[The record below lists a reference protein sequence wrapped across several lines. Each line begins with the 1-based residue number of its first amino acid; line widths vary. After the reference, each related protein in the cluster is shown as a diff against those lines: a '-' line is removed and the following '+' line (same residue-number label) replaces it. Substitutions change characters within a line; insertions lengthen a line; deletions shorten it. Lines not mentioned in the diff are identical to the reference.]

1 MPRTLHLLCNAH
13 LDPVWLW
20 EWEEG
25 AAEAIST
32 FRTAADLCEEFDG
45 FIFNHN
51 EAVLYEW
58 VEEYEPALFK
68 RIQDLVSKGKWHIM
82 GGWYLQPDC
91 TMPSGESFVRQILV
105 GKTYFKEKFG
115 VEPTTAINFDS
126 FGHTRGLVQ
135 ILAKSGYDSYVHMRP
150 GDYPIKHDFRW
161 VGFDG
166 SEVIS
171 NKVYGAYLTQ
181 RGKSVEKCTSFL
193 KNEADRDTGLIL
205 WGIGD
210 HGGGPSR
217 EDLSLLTE
225 YMKTTTDAN
234 VMHSTPEAYFK
245 ARRSARE
252 SMPVIKVSLMPF
264 AVGCYTSQVRIKQK
278 HRLLE
283 NELYMLEKMCASAAL
298 QGKMDYPAK
307 DIREALKDLLFCEFH
322 DILPGSS
329 IQPVED
335 MAIRKMDHAL
345 ETASRLKARAFFAL
359 SSGQPKANDGEI
371 PVLVYNPHPYPVE
384 GIFACEF
391 QLADQN
397 WSGTF
402 TDVKVRADG
411 TLLPTQVEQEM
422 SNLNFLDWRKHV
434 VFRAKLAPSSMNRFD
449 CELITMKK
457 RPARKLAAR
466 DGKITFRTKELTVII
481 STKTGLIDTFRA
493 KGISMTAKGACLPV
507 VIRDSDDSWG
517 MQVKR
522 FDKFAGSFK
531 LMSKAA
537 GTKFSGVTQ
546 GVIPSVRVIEDGD
559 VRSVIEAV
567 FSYGRS
573 TICQRYKLPKTGTR
587 IEIETRV
594 HWEEKGRMLKLAI
607 PLAGKPI
614 RYRGDTAF
622 GTDELFTNGDEC
634 VAQKWVSVVD
644 EKRGNA
650 LTVINDGSYGSD
662 CTPEALRLTLMRS
675 PGYSGHPSK
684 DPIIMRQ
691 DRYSPRIDQGERLF
705 RFWLDIG
712 KADAREKNTPR
723 EAATLNEKPYAL
735 SFFPSGAGDAVRP
748 FITLSD
754 DAVVLSAGKMSEDG
768 AKLIVRL
775 FEPTGKKRSTT
786 VNIPRLNIAHTVTLN
801 AFEVRTIAVD
811 TASHEVTEVDLME
824 RRTHG

>member
-58 VEEYEPALFK
+58 VEEYEPVLFR
-68 RIQDLVSKGKWHIM
+68 RIQDLVRKGKWHIM

-105 GKTYFKEKFG
+105 GKAYFQEKFG

-135 ILAKSGYDSYVHMRP
+135 ILAKSGYDSYIHMRP

-181 RGKSVEKCTSFL
+181 RGKAVEKCEGFL
-193 KNEADRDTGLIL
+193 KNESGRDTGLIL

-217 EDLSLLTE
+217 EDLSLLTD
-225 YMKTTTDAN
+225 YMKRSD
-234 VMHSTPEAYFK
+234 VRIKHSVPEAYFK
-245 ARRSARE
+245 ERTAERA
-252 SMPVIKVSLMPF
+252 SMPVIAKSLTPF

-283 NELYMLEKMCASAAL
+283 NELYMLEKMCSSASVA
-298 QGKMDYPAK
+298 GKMKYPALEM
-307 DIREALKDLLFCEFH
+307 REAMKDLLFCEFH

-335 MAIRKMDHAL
+335 MAIRKLDHAL
-345 ETASRLKARAFFAL
+345 EIASRLKARAFFAL
-359 SSGQPKANDGEI
+359 SSGQPKAKDGEI

-384 GIFACEF
+384 GVFECEF

-397 WSGTF
+397 WSGTY
-402 TDVKVRADG
+402 TDVAVRGAG
-411 TLLPTQVEQEM
+411 KIIPTQVEQEM

-434 VFRAKLAPSSMNRFD
+434 VFRATLAPSSMNRFD
-449 CELITMKK
+449 CELIVKK
-457 RPARKLAAR
+457 SRPARKLSAR
-466 DGKITFRTKELTVII
+466 KGKITFRTKELTVVIN
-481 STKTGLIDTFRA
+481 TKTGLIDTYRA
-493 KGISMTAKGACLPV
+493 NGVSMTAKNMCRPV
-507 VIRDSDDSWG
+507 VIKDSDDSWG

-522 FDKFAGSFK
+522 FDAAAGAFT
-531 LMSKAA
+531 LMSAAA
-537 GTKFSGVTQ
+537 GTKFSGVREGT
-546 GVIPSVRVIEDGD
+546 IPSVRVVEDGD
-559 VRSVIEAV
+559 VRSVVEAV
-567 FSYGRS
+567 FSYGHS
-573 TICQRYKLPKTGTR
+573 AICQRYKLPKKGTR

-594 HWEEKGRMLKLAI
+594 HWEEKGRMLKLEL
-607 PLAGKPI
+607 PLPKKAY
-614 RYRGDTAF
+614 RYTGDTAF
-622 GTDELFTNGDEC
+622 GTDELFTNGDES
-634 VAQKWVSVVD
+634 VAQKWVMVAD
-644 EKRGNA
+644 EKRHAA
-650 LTVINDGSYGSD
+650 LTIINDGTYGSD
-662 CTPEALRLTLMRS
+662 LSPSGVRLTLLRS

-712 KADAREKNTPR
+712 RTDERVTAIGR
-723 EAATLNEKPYAL
+723 EALALNEKPYAL

-748 FITLSD
+748 LITVSD
-754 DAVVLSAGKMSEDG
+754 DAVIVSAVKMAEDG
-768 AKLIVRL
+768 KRLIVRL
-775 FEPTGKKRSTT
+775 FEPTGKARSAK
-786 VNIPRLNIAHTVTLN
+786 VAIAAADITHSVSLKAYEVKTLAVDIAARTVT
-801 AFEVRTIAVD
+801 ET
-811 TASHEVTEVDLME
+811 DLLE
-824 RRTHG
+824 RPGK